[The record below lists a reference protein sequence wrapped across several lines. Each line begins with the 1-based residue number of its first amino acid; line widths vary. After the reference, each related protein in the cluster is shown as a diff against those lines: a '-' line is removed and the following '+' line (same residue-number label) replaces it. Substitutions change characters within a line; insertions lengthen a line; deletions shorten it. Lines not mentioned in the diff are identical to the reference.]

1 MTWVLVTLATGHEKT
16 ERTWTGQYA
25 WDDMQES
32 DVATGIAST
41 SQHAEES
48 GQKNTKKHKGVHCIA
63 VSLYRCM
70 FT

>member
-48 GQKNTKKHKGVHCIA
+48 GHQKKKGVHCIA